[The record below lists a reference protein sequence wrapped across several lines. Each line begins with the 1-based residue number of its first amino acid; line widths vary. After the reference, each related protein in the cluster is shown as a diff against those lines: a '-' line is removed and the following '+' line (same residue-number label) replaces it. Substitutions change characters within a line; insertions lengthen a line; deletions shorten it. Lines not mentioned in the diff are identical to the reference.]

1 MNSLFGGGM
10 FGMGSSNSMSSI
22 LSDWSMI
29 RSGTYKKLMKAYYA
43 KTTDSTSKNSSTN
56 KEKDKVTEKNV
67 TAAENSATNLKKA
80 ADDLL
85 KTGKTS
91 VFAKTTKKDEDG
103 KEVETYDTDKI
114 YKAVDKFVKNYN
126 ALIGDTAKTIN
137 SGISN
142 NRKSM
147 IASTNGSESLLED
160 IGISINSDN
169 TLTINED
176 AFKKADMSKV
186 ERMFSG
192 NTSYGYQVSLRASL
206 INYYAGREA
215 DTYNSS
221 GSYNKYNSYTA
232 GNNYNSWF

>member
-10 FGMGSSNSMSSI
+10 FGSNSNSMSSI

-43 KTTDSTSKNSSTN
+43 KTTDSTSKNSSTEN
-56 KEKDKVTEKNV
+56 KKDQVTEKTV
-67 TAAENSATNLKKA
+67 TAAESSATNLKKA
-80 ADDLL
+80 ADELL

-91 VFAKTTKKDEDG
+91 VFAKKKEKGEDG
-103 KEVETYDTDKI
+103 KEVETYDVDKI

-126 ALIGDTAKTIN
+126 SLIEDTAKTIN

-147 IASTNGSESLLED
+147 ISFTNGSESLLDD
-160 IGISINSDN
+160 IGISINSNN
-169 TLTINED
+169 TLTIDEE
-176 AFKKADMSKV
+176 AFKKVDMAKV
-186 ERMFSG
+186 ERLFSG
-192 NTSYGYQVSLRASL
+192 NNSYGYQTSLRASL

-215 DTYNSS
+215 DTYNSK
-221 GSYNKYNSYTA
+221 GSYNKYNNYTS